1 MDDARARNALTREGA
16 EPEPAAEGTAG
27 EASPAEARGRAAGP
41 APIVP
46 PEPPRDPLAESL
58 ALLARLLERPVS
70 PTALTAGLPL
80 VEGRLTPALGVRAAA
95 RAGLAARL
103 VRRSLVDLS
112 EMLVPCV
119 ILLAGGEACVLL
131 GRAAD
136 GRYRVALPDAGGGES
151 LIEAGRLEARYLG
164 HALVAR
170 PRVGADP
177 HDRQLIEDTGG
188 HWFWSVL
195 LRQWPVY
202 SEVALAALL
211 INLFALASPLFIM
224 NVYDRVV
231 PNQAIETLWVLAI
244 GVVTVF
250 GFDFLLRTLRGYF
263 VDAAGKV
270 ADIRLASR
278 IFEHVLGIRMASRP
292 GSSGVFANHLRE
304 FESLRDFFASAS
316 ITALIDLPFIFFF
329 IAIIWLIGGPVAIV
343 PAVAVPLVL
352 AIGLLVQLPL
362 NRVVRR
368 TFAEAAQK
376 HGILVEAING
386 LETVKATGAEGRVQ
400 RDWERY
406 VAAAA
411 TSGARARLLSAITIN
426 SAALAANMTTAGV
439 MVVGVYLIAEG
450 RLTVGALVACTII
463 AGRTMA
469 PLGQV
474 AGVLARFHQARTAY
488 ETLSRVMRL
497 PTERPPE
504 KRFVHR
510 PVLDGAIE
518 FKQVTFTY
526 PGQKQAA
533 LDGVS
538 FRIAPGEKVGL
549 IGRVGSGKTT
559 VEKLILGLYEPQQ
572 GAVLV
577 DGIDIRQIDPA
588 DLRRNIGAVL
598 QDVCLFRGTLRDNI
612 TLGASFAD
620 DAAVIRAA
628 RFAGVEG
635 FANRHP
641 LGYDMPIGERGEALS
656 GGQRQAVA
664 LARALLLDPPLLLL
678 DEPTSAMDTLAEEE
692 IKKRLAHVLRG
703 KTLLLV
709 THRGSLLSLVD
720 RLIVMDAG
728 RVVADGPREKVLD
741 ALAKG
746 RIRRA
751 S

>member
-1 MDDARARNALTREGA
+1 LDEARARTALATA
-16 EPEPAAEGTAG
+16 E
-27 EASPAEARGRAAGP
+27 AEARTDGP
-41 APIVP
+41 VP
-46 PEPPRDPLAESL
+46 SGSPPRDAATVETIVAAPRGIFDPLAESL
-58 ALLARLLERPVS
+58 ALLARILERPAS

-80 VEGRLTPALGVRAAA
+80 VGGRLTPALCVRAAA

-103 VRRSLVDLS
+103 VRRPLTELCDL
-112 EMLVPCV
+112 LAPC
-119 ILLAGGEACVLL
+119 ILLLAGDGACVLL
-131 GRAAD
+131 GRSAD
-136 GRYRVALPDAGGGES
+136 GRYRVALPEAGGGES
-151 LIEAGRLEARYLG
+151 LLAGDKLEARYLG
-164 HALVAR
+164 HAIVAR
-170 PRVGADP
+170 PRIGADP
-177 HDRQLIEDTGG
+177 RERDLIEDPGG

-202 SEVALAALL
+202 GEVALAALL

-244 GVVTVF
+244 GAATVF

-292 GSSGVFANHLRE
+292 ASSGVFANHLRE

-316 ITALIDLPFIFFF
+316 ITALIDLPFILFF
-329 IAIIWLIGGPVAIV
+329 IAIIWLIGGPVALV
-343 PAVAVPLVL
+343 PTIAVPLVL
-352 AIGLLVQLPL
+352 AVGFLAQIPL
-362 NRVVRR
+362 NRMVRQ
-368 TFAEAAQK
+368 TFREAAQK

-386 LETVKATGAEGRVQ
+386 LETIKATGAEGRMQ
-400 RDWERY
+400 QDWERY
-406 VAAAA
+406 VAATAQ
-411 TSGARARLLSAITIN
+411 SSARARLLSAITVN
-426 SAALAANMTTAGV
+426 SAALAANMTTVGV
-439 MVVGVYLIAEG
+439 VVVGVYLIAQG
-450 RLTVGALVACTII
+450 QLTVGALVASTII
-463 AGRTMA
+463 AGRAMA

-474 AGVLARFHQARTAY
+474 AGVLARLHQARTAY

-497 PTERPPE
+497 PSERPAE

-518 FKQVTFTY
+518 FKQVHFSY
-526 PGQKQAA
+526 PGQKQPA

-559 VEKLILGLYEPQQ
+559 VEKLVLGLFEPDR

-598 QDVCLFRGTLRDNI
+598 QDVCLFRGSLRDNI
-612 TLGASFAD
+612 ALGASFVE
-620 DAAVIRAA
+620 DAAIIRAA
-628 RFAGVEG
+628 RLAGVES

-641 LGYDMPIGERGEALS
+641 LGYDMLIGERGEALS

-664 LARALLLDPPLLLL
+664 LARALLLDPPILLL

-692 IKKRLAHVLRG
+692 IKKRLSPVLQGR
-703 KTLLLV
+703 TVLLI

-728 RVVADGPREKVLD
+728 RVVADGPRDRVLE